1 MFFEKLNEMAVALKA
16 VSFADFSE
24 RLRRMDD
31 LIRYFRDFSLRN
43 VIGSIHPDIQAE
55 QIRQVRRRNAQLAG
69 QPFYRQFA
77 VFYMFVDELNGL
89 IQFRAMVVIWP
100 GKNQLVDNRV
110 EKIRN
115 IQNIMGQ
122 IFPSFN
128 FINQLVRIVQHFRA
142 ERVFFADPAQYVGD
156 DADKNDPYDENL
168 LFVIQI
174 EDRKTK
180 GCQIIFQFFFV
191 AFMQQSRPLLL
202 PYRCRHF
209 FIFFSQ
215 STRGTDVAK
224 MLDSLLNIF
233 TS

>member
-43 VIGSIHPDIQAE
+43 VIGNIHPDIQAE

-115 IQNIMGQ
+115 IQNKMRQ

-142 ERVFFADPAQYVGD
+142 ERVFFADPAQ
-156 DADKNDPYDENL
+156 
-168 LFVIQI
+168 
-174 EDRKTK
+174 
-180 GCQIIFQFFFV
+180 
-191 AFMQQSRPLLL
+191 
-202 PYRCRHF
+202 
-209 FIFFSQ
+209 
-215 STRGTDVAK
+215 
-224 MLDSLLNIF
+224 
-233 TS
+233 